1 MKNALLALAALGLLL
16 CQNTFAQ
23 RTFTKRVGF
32 NIKGNMTIIGNVNVR
47 GYTNSY
53 GNTTGGNYD
62 AGVNNDSYYMR
73 HSDVDGNNGDNAVT
87 FNSSSATLNLP
98 VSSDSILW
106 AGLYWQSYSN
116 SNYQQTNLY
125 ANRNS
130 QRYKVRFRHGT
141 GAYTQLTSTQN
152 DQINTYDYRGY
163 YAYQGFFDVTALVKA
178 AGNGDYYVG
187 SIVTPYNE
195 YGVGAGWSIV
205 VIYKDFSGSPL
216 RNIVAWDGYQAV
228 QPGTTVDITL
238 SGFKTPMTGAVQSN
252 VGVIAFEG
260 DDGLTNDRLRLGS
273 TSYLSDWYNPTTNVF
288 NSSISEL
295 GSRVSAKNPDFTNQL
310 GYDIDIISTSGI
322 LANNSTSTTV
332 RLETNGD
339 LYYPGVVTFNTE
351 ITGAALTTEKMF
363 YDAANNYLSTT
374 RIVTIPPNTI
384 ENRTVQY
391 QFKLESIGEITA
403 SNAKLIDTI
412 PMYQDYITGSMQISM
427 DGTTWTNVS
436 DANDSDQGYYDSG
449 LKRVIFGI
457 GNGAT
462 STSGGQMLPG
472 ATRYARF
479 KTLIQDPVNFNPPPP
494 NLYEI
499 PNFAASFYQDTASYN
514 YESNSNGVL
523 LSIDNA
529 LPVELVAFS
538 AKATSTDAVLDWTT
552 VTESNNYGFEIERR
566 TPQGQWSM
574 IGFVP
579 GNGTVNSP
587 RSYSFTDPGAI
598 QHGATLQY
606 RLRQIDRG
614 GSYTHSNAVEV
625 SFLSEGGT
633 TLSASYPNPVMN
645 NATTSVSF
653 SLPDAASVRLAVYD
667 IFGNEVA
674 VLAEGPHAGGT
685 HAYTLFTGKLPV
697 GMYYFELLTGSQRLS
712 QKLVIRK

>member
-1 MKNALLALAALGLLL
+1 
-16 CQNTFAQ
+16 
-23 RTFTKRVGF
+23 
-32 NIKGNMTIIGNVNVR
+32 MTIIGNVNVR
-47 GYTNSY
+47 GYTTQY
-53 GNTTGGNYD
+53 GSTTGGNYD

-73 HSDVDGNNGDNAVT
+73 HVDVDGTTGDNAVT

-98 VSSDSILW
+98 VSQDSILW

-116 SNYQQTNLY
+116 SNYQQSNLY

-130 QRYKVRFRHGT
+130 QRYKIRFRKGT

-152 DQINTYDYRGY
+152 DLISTYDYRGY

-178 AGNGDYYVG
+178 GGNGDYFVG
-187 SIVTPYNE
+187 SIVTPYAE
-195 YGVGAGWSIV
+195 YGVGAGWSMV

-228 QPGTTVDITL
+228 QPGTTVNINL
-238 SGFKTPMTGAVQSN
+238 SGFKTPVTGAVQSN
-252 VGVIAFEG
+252 VGVVAFEG
-260 DDGLTNDRLRLGS
+260 DDGLTNDRLRLGP
-273 TSYLSDWYNPTTNVF
+273 TSYLSDWLNPSTNVF
-288 NSSISEL
+288 NSSITEL
-295 GSRVSAKNPDFTNQL
+295 GSRVTAKNPDFTNQL
-310 GYDIDIISTSGI
+310 GYDIDILSTNGI

-339 LYYPGVVTFNTE
+339 LYYPGVVTFNTD
-351 ITGAALTTEKMF
+351 ISGAAVTTEKMF
-363 YDAANNYLSTT
+363 FDPGSNTLSTT

-384 ENRTVQY
+384 DNRTVQY

-403 SNAKLIDTI
+403 TSVRLIDTI
-412 PMYQDYITGSMQISM
+412 PMYQDYITGSMQTSM
-427 DGTTWTNVS
+427 NGTTWTNVS
-436 DANDSDQGYYDSG
+436 DANDGDAGYYDSG
-449 LKRVIFGI
+449 LKRVIMGI
-457 GNGAT
+457 GNSAT
-462 STSGGQMLPG
+462 STNGGQMLPG
-472 ATRYARF
+472 AVRYARF

-499 PNFAASFYQDTASYN
+499 PNFAAAFYQDTASYN

-529 LPVELVAFS
+529 LPVELASFT
-538 AKATSTDAVLDWTT
+538 AKAKSSDAVLDWTT

-566 TPQGQWSM
+566 ATEGAWTM
-574 IGFVP
+574 VGFVA

-587 RSYSFTDPGAI
+587 KTYAFTDIGAA
-598 QHGATLQY
+598 QHGSKLQY

-614 GSYTHSNAVEV
+614 GSYTHSSVVEV

-633 TLSASYPNPVMN
+633 TLSAAYPNPVTS
-645 NATTSVSF
+645 NAATSVSF
-653 SLPDAASVRLAVYD
+653 TLAKSATVSLAVYD

-674 VLAEGPHAGGT
+674 SLTEGQHAEGTYAFT
-685 HAYTLFTGKLPV
+685 LYTRTLPV
-697 GMYYFELLTGSQRLS
+697 GMYYIELRTGSQRLTR
-712 QKLVIRK
+712 KLVVR